1 MGKALALR
9 TEHRLQEWAK
19 FAKECGESGMS
30 NRDFCA
36 LRGVSEKTYYY
47 WLRRLRVA
55 TADALGPQFIEVKL
69 DEKAVQPG
77 ILSIRYMEAEL
88 TITQDTTSEVLQVAL
103 AVLKSL

>member
-9 TEHRLQEWAK
+9 TEHRLQQWAK

-30 NRDFCA
+30 KRDFCT

-47 WLRRLRVA
+47 WLRRLRLA
-55 TADALGPQFIEVKL
+55 AADAMSPQFIEVNFDDKT
-69 DEKAVQPG
+69 VHSG

-88 TITQDTTSEVLQVAL
+88 TITHDTTAEVLQMAM
-103 AVLKSL
+103 AVLKRL